1 MYGYF
6 IPTVNL
12 MGAGALSE
20 VGKQAK
26 IISGTIALVV
36 AGKVVVKTGIAEK
49 VIKLLSPFCS
59 SKAKYRLIFGYLG
72 RKLGNFKL
80 QVADNEMN
88 DFLNGVVVP

>member
-12 MGAGALSE
+12 MGAGAVSE

-36 AGKVVVKTGIAEK
+36 AGKVVWQ
-49 VIKLLSPFCS
+49 
-59 SKAKYRLIFGYLG
+59 R
-72 RKLGNFKL
+72 
-80 QVADNEMN
+80 
-88 DFLNGVVVP
+88 